1 MFSQDPAFW
10 RDASGNPFY
19 DDFDL
24 DFGGVLGQVCS
35 HFAFLAP
42 CFSIFFFQNLSCF
55 FTSKV
60 DPKTC
65 KSAAVFGFHPH
76 PASNSPLLSQG
87 SGDELFA
94 CTAKASSMLSVIRS
108 RGPAPPLKLP
118 SFCRKALA
126 MNSSHA
132 KLKLPACFPSSGR
145 GLEGRAHQAACRR
158 PRSGAEAGIRGTS
171 HKSFVLVIN

>member
-42 CFSIFFFQNLSCF
+42 CFSIFSFQILSCF

-60 DPKTC
+60 NPKTC
-65 KSAAVFGFHPH
+65 KSAGVHPH
-76 PASNSPLLSQG
+76 PPSNSPHLSQG

-94 CTAKASSMLSVIRS
+94 CEAKASSMLSVIR
-108 RGPAPPLKLP
+108 P
-118 SFCRKALA
+118 
-126 MNSSHA
+126 
-132 KLKLPACFPSSGR
+132 
-145 GLEGRAHQAACRR
+145 RA
-158 PRSGAEAGIRGTS
+158 RGTS
-171 HKSFVLVIN
+171 PPGCK